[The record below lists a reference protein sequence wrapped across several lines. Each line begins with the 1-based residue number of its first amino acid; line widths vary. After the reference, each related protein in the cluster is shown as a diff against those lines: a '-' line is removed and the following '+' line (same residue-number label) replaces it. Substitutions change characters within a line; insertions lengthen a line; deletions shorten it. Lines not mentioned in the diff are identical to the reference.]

1 MISESDILKCF
12 QHLVDSSYN
21 KDSILLGS
29 GDDAAV
35 IDSQGRQ
42 LVHSVDISKIG
53 VHFHE
58 SMKPE
63 DIAYRSITTALSDLA
78 GMGCFPSFIS
88 IALTS
93 DIEEISWY
101 ERFSNGIKEIL
112 DEFNIDLVGGDI
124 TKGELNI
131 SVNVFG
137 YPFQNAILRSG
148 AKPDESIFLTGQ
160 LGKAKQGL
168 DDWLNNKSSIY
179 CQSYLRPKPHF
190 QKAKEISDFATSC
203 IDISD
208 GLLKDLG
215 NICAQSKV
223 NGEIYFEE
231 IPITNDYL
239 DLAYGDDYEL
249 CFTAP
254 SNLDDQLSDQGFF
267 LIGKTIQ
274 RPDLFKKY
282 SFLQVFNNNK
292 DRSELTFKKKGW
304 DPFE

>member
-1 MISESDILKCF
+1 MISESDILECF
-12 QHLVDSSYN
+12 QHLVDSSYH

-35 IDSQGRQ
+35 IDTQGRQ

-58 SMKPE
+58 SMRPE

-78 GMGCFPSFIS
+78 GMGSFPSFIS

-101 ERFSNGIKEIL
+101 EKFSNGIKETL
-112 DEFNIDLVGGDI
+112 DEFSIDLIGGDV

-137 YPFQNAILRSG
+137 YPFKRPIPRNG
-148 AKPDESIFLTGQ
+148 AKLGDSIYVTGK

-168 DDWLNNKSSIY
+168 NDWLNKENSIY
-179 CQSYLRPKPHF
+179 CNDYLRPKPQF
-190 QKAKEISDFATSC
+190 QKAKELSDFATSC

-208 GLLKDLG
+208 GL
-215 NICAQSKV
+215 I
-223 NGEIYFEE
+223 
-231 IPITNDYL
+231 
-239 DLAYGDDYEL
+239 
-249 CFTAP
+249 
-254 SNLDDQLSDQGFF
+254 
-267 LIGKTIQ
+267 
-274 RPDLFKKY
+274 
-282 SFLQVFNNNK
+282 
-292 DRSELTFKKKGW
+292 
-304 DPFE
+304 

>member
-1 MISESDILKCF
+1 MISESDILECF
-12 QHLVDSSYN
+12 QHLVDKSYHE
-21 KDSILLGS
+21 DSILLGS

-35 IDSQGRQ
+35 IDTHGRQ

-58 SMKPE
+58 SMRPE

-78 GMGCFPSFIS
+78 GIGSFPSFIS

-101 ERFSNGIKEIL
+101 EKFSNGIKETL
-112 DEFNIDLVGGDI
+112 DEFSIDLVGGDV

-137 YPFQNAILRSG
+137 YPFKKPIPRSG
-148 AKPDESIFLTGQ
+148 AKLGDSIYVTGQ

-168 DDWLNNKSSIY
+168 DDWLNKKDSIY
-179 CQSYLRPKPHF
+179 CNDYLRPKPQF
-190 QKAKEISDFATSC
+190 QKAKEISGFATSC

-208 GLLKDLG
+208 GLIKDLG
-215 NICAQSKV
+215 DICKQSNV
-223 NGEIYFEE
+223 GAELCYEN
-231 IPITNDYL
+231 IPILYDQK
-239 DLAYGDDYEL
+239 DLTHGDDYQL

-254 SNLDDQLSDQGFF
+254 SHLDDQLRSQGFF
-267 LIGKTIQ
+267 FIGKIVQ
-274 RPDLFKKY
+274 NLDLIVKK
-282 SFLQVFNNNK
+282 
-292 DRSELTFKKKGW
+292 DGSEITFGKNGW

>member
-12 QHLVDSSYN
+12 QHLVDSSHH
-21 KDSILLGS
+21 KDSVLLGS

-35 IDSQGRQ
+35 IDTLGRQ
-42 LVHSVDISKIG
+42 LVHSVDISKTGI
-53 VHFHE
+53 HFHE

-101 ERFSNGIKEIL
+101 EKFSNGIKETL
-112 DEFNIDLVGGDI
+112 DEFCIDLVGGDV

-137 YPFQNAILRSG
+137 HPFQKAIMRSG
-148 AKPDESIFLTGQ
+148 AKLDESIYLTGQ

-179 CQSYLRPKPHF
+179 CQSYLRPKPKF

-208 GLLKDLG
+208 GLIKDLG
-215 NICAQSKV
+215 DICKQSKV
-223 NGEIYFEE
+223 DAEIYFED

-239 DLAYGDDYEL
+239 DLTYGDDYEL

-254 SNLDDQLSDQGFF
+254 SNLDNQLRDQGFF
-267 LIGKTIQ
+267 LIGKTTQ
-274 RPDLFKKY
+274 RLEMSEKH
-282 SFLQVFNNNK
+282 SFLQVFNK
-292 DRSELTFKKKGW
+292 DGSTLDFKKSGW
-304 DPFE
+304 DPFEK

>member
-12 QHLVDSSYN
+12 QHLVDKSYHE
-21 KDSILLGS
+21 DSILLGS

-35 IDSQGRQ
+35 IDTQGRQ
-42 LVHSVDISKIG
+42 LVHSVDISKTG
-53 VHFHE
+53 VHFNE
-58 SMKPE
+58 SMRPE

-78 GMGCFPSFIS
+78 GMGSFPSFIS

-101 ERFSNGIKEIL
+101 EKFSNGIKETL
-112 DEFNIDLVGGDI
+112 DEFSIDLVGGDV

-137 YPFQNAILRSG
+137 YPFKKPIPRSG
-148 AKPDESIFLTGQ
+148 AKLGDSIYVTGQ

-168 DDWLNNKSSIY
+168 NDWLNKKDSIY
-179 CQSYLRPKPHF
+179 CNDYLRPKPQF
-190 QKAKEISDFATSC
+190 QKAKEIAGFATSC

-208 GLLKDLG
+208 GLIKDLG
-215 NICAQSKV
+215 DICKQSNV
-223 NGEIYFEE
+223 GAELCYEN
-231 IPITNDYL
+231 IPILYDQK
-239 DLAYGDDYEL
+239 DLTHGDDYQL

-254 SNLDDQLSDQGFF
+254 SHLDDQLRSQGFF
-267 LIGKTIQ
+267 FIGKIIQ
-274 RPDLFKKY
+274 NLDLIVKK
-282 SFLQVFNNNK
+282 
-292 DRSELTFKKKGW
+292 DGSEVTFVKNGW

>member
-12 QHLVDSSYN
+12 QHLVDSSHH
-21 KDSILLGS
+21 KDSVLLGS

-35 IDSQGRQ
+35 IDTLGRQ
-42 LVHSVDISKIG
+42 LVHSVDISKTGI
-53 VHFHE
+53 HFHE

-101 ERFSNGIKEIL
+101 EKFSNGIKETL
-112 DEFNIDLVGGDI
+112 DEFCIDLVGGDV

-137 YPFQNAILRSG
+137 HPFQKAIMRSG
-148 AKPDESIFLTGQ
+148 AKLDESIYLTGQ

-179 CQSYLRPKPHF
+179 CQSYLRPKPQF

-208 GLLKDLG
+208 GLIKDLG
-215 NICAQSKV
+215 DICKQSKV
-223 NGEIYFEE
+223 GAEIYFEN
-231 IPITNDYL
+231 IPITKDHL
-239 DLAYGDDYEL
+239 DLTYGDDYEL

-254 SNLDDQLSDQGFF
+254 SNLDNQLRDQGFF
-267 LIGKTIQ
+267 LIGKTTQ
-274 RPDLFKKY
+274 RLEMSEKH
-282 SFLQVFNNNK
+282 SFLQVFNK
-292 DRSELTFKKKGW
+292 DGSTLDFKKSGW
-304 DPFE
+304 DPFEK

>member
-12 QHLVDSSYN
+12 QHLVGSSYN

-35 IDSQGRQ
+35 IDTQGRQ

-53 VHFHE
+53 VHFHR
-58 SMKPE
+58 SMRPE

-78 GMGCFPSFIS
+78 GMGSFPSFIS

-93 DIEEISWY
+93 DIEEITWY
-101 ERFSNGIKEIL
+101 EKLSNGIKETL
-112 DEFNIDLVGGDI
+112 DEFSIALVGGDV

-137 YPFQNAILRSG
+137 YPFKKPIPRNG
-148 AKPDESIFLTGQ
+148 AKLGDSIYITGK

-168 DDWLNNKSSIY
+168 NDWLNKKNSIY
-179 CQSYLRPKPHF
+179 CKDYLRPKPQF
-190 QKAKEISDFATSC
+190 QKAKELSDFATSC

-208 GLLKDLG
+208 GLIKDLG
-215 NICAQSKV
+215 DICKQSNV
-223 NGEIYFEE
+223 GAELDYED
-231 IPITNDYL
+231 IPILNDYK
-239 DLAYGDDYEL
+239 DLTYGDDYEL

-254 SNLDDQLSDQGFF
+254 SYLDDQLRSQGFF
-267 LIGKTIQ
+267 FIGKIIQ
-274 RPDLFKKY
+274 NLDLIVKK
-282 SFLQVFNNNK
+282 NG
-292 DRSELTFKKKGW
+292 SEITFEKNGW

>member
-12 QHLVDSSYN
+12 QRLVDSSHN
-21 KDSILLGS
+21 RDSILLGS

-35 IDSQGRQ
+35 IDTQGRQ

-58 SMKPE
+58 SMRPE

-78 GMGCFPSFIS
+78 GMGSFPSFIS

-101 ERFSNGIKEIL
+101 EKFSDGIKETL
-112 DEFNIDLVGGDI
+112 DEFSIDLVGGDV

-137 YPFQNAILRSG
+137 YPFQKAIMRNG
-148 AKPDESIFLTGQ
+148 AKPDEFIYVTDQ
-160 LGKAKQGL
+160 LGKAKKGL
-168 DDWLNNKSSIY
+168 DDWLNKKSSIY
-179 CQSYLRPKPHF
+179 SQSYLRPKPQF
-190 QKAKEISDFATSC
+190 KKAKEISNFATSC

-208 GLLKDLG
+208 GLIKDLG
-215 NICAQSKV
+215 DICRQSNV
-223 NGEIYFEE
+223 GAELYFED

-239 DLAYGDDYEL
+239 DLTYGDDYEL

-254 SNLDDQLSDQGFF
+254 SNLDDYLRDNGFF
-267 LIGKTIQ
+267 LIGKTTKSYI
-274 RPDLFKKY
+274 KKY
-282 SFLQVFNNNK
+282 PYMQVFNSDGSTLDFEK
-292 DRSELTFKKKGW
+292 EGW
-304 DPFE
+304 DPFN

>member
-1 MISESDILKCF
+1 MISESDILGCF
-12 QHLVDSSYN
+12 QHLVDRSHQ

-35 IDSQGRQ
+35 IDTQGRQ

-58 SMKPE
+58 SMRPE

-78 GMGCFPSFIS
+78 GMGSFPSFIS

-101 ERFSNGIKEIL
+101 EKFSNGIKETL
-112 DEFNIDLVGGDI
+112 DEFSIDLVGGDI

-137 YPFQNAILRSG
+137 YPFKKPILRNG
-148 AKPDESIFLTGQ
+148 AKLGDSIYLTGQ

-168 DDWLNNKSSIY
+168 NDWLNKKDSIY
-179 CQSYLRPKPHF
+179 CNDYLRPKPKF
-190 QKAKEISDFATSC
+190 QKARELSDFATSC

-208 GLLKDLG
+208 GLIKDLG
-215 NICAQSKV
+215 DICKQSNVGGKL
-223 NGEIYFEE
+223 YYKD
-231 IPITNDYL
+231 IPILNDHK
-239 DLAYGDDYEL
+239 DLTYGDDYEL

-254 SNLDDQLSDQGFF
+254 SHLDDQLRSQGFF
-267 LIGKTIQ
+267 FIGKIIQ
-274 RPDLFKKY
+274 DLDLIVKKDG
-282 SFLQVFNNNK
+282 S
-292 DRSELTFKKKGW
+292 DLTFKKNGW

>member
-12 QHLVDSSYN
+12 QHLVDKSYHE
-21 KDSILLGS
+21 DSILLGS

-35 IDSQGRQ
+35 IDTQGRQ

-58 SMKPE
+58 SMRPE

-78 GMGCFPSFIS
+78 GMGSFPSFIS

-101 ERFSNGIKEIL
+101 EKFSNGIKETL
-112 DEFNIDLVGGDI
+112 DEFSIDLVGGDV

-137 YPFQNAILRSG
+137 YPFKKPIPRNG
-148 AKPDESIFLTGQ
+148 AKLGDSIYVTGQ

-168 DDWLNNKSSIY
+168 NDWLNKKDSIY
-179 CQSYLRPKPHF
+179 CNDYLRPKPQF
-190 QKAKEISDFATSC
+190 QKAKELSDFATSC

-208 GLLKDLG
+208 GLIKDLG
-215 NICAQSKV
+215 DICKQSNV
-223 NGEIYFEE
+223 GAELFFED
-231 IPITNDYL
+231 IPILNDHK
-239 DLAYGDDYEL
+239 DLTYGDDYEL

-254 SNLDDQLSDQGFF
+254 SHLDDLS
-267 LIGKTIQ
+267 LIHI
-274 RPDLFKKY
+274 
-282 SFLQVFNNNK
+282 
-292 DRSELTFKKKGW
+292 
-304 DPFE
+304 

>member
-12 QHLVDSSYN
+12 QHLVDSTYH

-35 IDSQGRQ
+35 IDTQGRQ

-58 SMKPE
+58 SMRAE

-101 ERFSNGIKEIL
+101 EKFSNGIKETL
-112 DEFNIDLVGGDI
+112 DEFCIDLVGGDV

-137 YPFQNAILRSG
+137 HPFQKAIMRSG
-148 AKPDESIFLTGQ
+148 AKLDESIYLTGQ

-179 CQSYLRPKPHF
+179 CQSYLRPKPQF

-208 GLLKDLG
+208 GLIKDLG
-215 NICAQSKV
+215 DICKQSKV
-223 NGEIYFEE
+223 DAEIYFED

-239 DLAYGDDYEL
+239 DLTYGDDYEL

-254 SNLDDQLSDQGFF
+254 SNLDNQLRDQGFF
-267 LIGKTIQ
+267 LIGKTTQ
-274 RPDLFKKY
+274 RLEMSEKH
-282 SFLQVFNNNK
+282 SFLQVFNK
-292 DRSELTFKKKGW
+292 DGSTLDFKKSGW
-304 DPFE
+304 DPFEK

>member
-12 QHLVDSSYN
+12 QHLVDSSYHE
-21 KDSILLGS
+21 DSILLGS

-35 IDSQGRQ
+35 IDTQGRQ

-58 SMKPE
+58 SMRPE

-78 GMGCFPSFIS
+78 GMGSFPSFIS

-101 ERFSNGIKEIL
+101 EKFSNGIKETL
-112 DEFNIDLVGGDI
+112 DEFSIDLIGGDV

-137 YPFQNAILRSG
+137 YPFKRPILRNG
-148 AKPDESIFLTGQ
+148 AKLGDSIYVTGK

-168 DDWLNNKSSIY
+168 NDWLKKENSIY
-179 CQSYLRPKPHF
+179 CNDYLRPKPQF
-190 QKAKEISDFATSC
+190 QKAKELSDFATSC

-208 GLLKDLG
+208 GLIKDLRS
-215 NICAQSKV
+215 ICKKSGVGAEIIFEKV
-223 NGEIYFEE
+223 
-231 IPITNDYL
+231 PITNDIN
-239 DLAYGDDYEL
+239 DLSYGDDYKL
-249 CFTAP
+249 CYTCSPKNIDNKFIIQ
-254 SNLDDQLSDQGFF
+254 DH
-267 LIGKTIQ
+267 LIGKITSKKEIILIKENLVF
-274 RPDLFKKY
+274 DFKK
-282 SFLQVFNNNK
+282 N
-292 DRSELTFKKKGW
+292 GW
-304 DPFE
+304 DSFA

>member
-12 QHLVDSSYN
+12 QHLVDSSYH

-35 IDSQGRQ
+35 IDTQGRQ
-42 LVHSVDISKIG
+42 LVHSVDISKTGI
-53 VHFHE
+53 HFHE
-58 SMKPE
+58 NMKPE

-78 GMGCFPSFIS
+78 GMGCSPSFIS
-88 IALTS
+88 IALSS

-101 ERFSNGIKEIL
+101 EKFSNGIKETL
-112 DEFNIDLVGGDI
+112 DEFCIDLVGGDV

-137 YPFQNAILRSG
+137 HPFQNAITRSG
-148 AKPDESIFLTGQ
+148 AKLDESIYLTGQ

-168 DDWLNNKSSIY
+168 DDWLNNKPSIY
-179 CQSYLRPKPHF
+179 CQSYLRPKPQF

-208 GLLKDLG
+208 GLIKDLG
-215 NICAQSKV
+215 DICKQSKV
-223 NGEIYFEE
+223 GAEIYFED
-231 IPITNDYL
+231 IPITNDYH
-239 DLAYGDDYEL
+239 DLTYGDDYEL

-254 SNLDDQLSDQGFF
+254 SNFDDRLRDQGFF
-267 LIGKTIQ
+267 LIGKTAQMLEISE
-274 RPDLFKKY
+274 RH
-282 SFLQVFNNNK
+282 SFLQVINK
-292 DRSELTFKKKGW
+292 DGSTLNFNRRGW
-304 DPFE
+304 DPFEK

>member
-1 MISESDILKCF
+1 
-12 QHLVDSSYN
+12 
-21 KDSILLGS
+21 
-29 GDDAAV
+29 
-35 IDSQGRQ
+35 
-42 LVHSVDISKIG
+42 
-53 VHFHE
+53 
-58 SMKPE
+58 MKPE

-101 ERFSNGIKEIL
+101 EKFSNGIKETL
-112 DEFNIDLVGGDI
+112 DEFCIDLVGGDV

-137 YPFQNAILRSG
+137 HPFQKAIMRSG
-148 AKPDESIFLTGQ
+148 AKLDESIYLTGQ

-179 CQSYLRPKPHF
+179 CQSYLRPKPQF

-208 GLLKDLG
+208 GLIKDLG
-215 NICAQSKV
+215 DICKQSKV
-223 NGEIYFEE
+223 DAEIYFED

-239 DLAYGDDYEL
+239 DLTYGDDYEL

-254 SNLDDQLSDQGFF
+254 SNLDNQLRDQGFF
-267 LIGKTIQ
+267 LIGKTTQ
-274 RPDLFKKY
+274 RLEMSEKH
-282 SFLQVFNNNK
+282 SFLQVFNK
-292 DRSELTFKKKGW
+292 DGSTLDFKKSGW
-304 DPFE
+304 DPFEK

>member
-12 QHLVDSSYN
+12 QHLVDSSHH
-21 KDSILLGS
+21 KDSVLLGS

-35 IDSQGRQ
+35 IDTLGRQ
-42 LVHSVDISKIG
+42 LVHSVDISKTGI
-53 VHFHE
+53 HFHE

-63 DIAYRSITTALSDLA
+63 DIAYMSITTALSDLA

-101 ERFSNGIKEIL
+101 EKFSNGIKETL
-112 DEFNIDLVGGDI
+112 DEFCIDLVGGDV

-137 YPFQNAILRSG
+137 HPFQKAIMRSG
-148 AKPDESIFLTGQ
+148 AKLDESIYLTGQ

-179 CQSYLRPKPHF
+179 CQSYLRPKPQF

-208 GLLKDLG
+208 GLIKDLG
-215 NICAQSKV
+215 DICKQSKV
-223 NGEIYFEE
+223 GAEIYFEN
-231 IPITNDYL
+231 IPITKDHL
-239 DLAYGDDYEL
+239 DLTYGDDYEL

-254 SNLDDQLSDQGFF
+254 SNLDNQLRDRGFF
-267 LIGKTIQ
+267 FIGKTTQ
-274 RPDLFKKY
+274 RLEMSEKH
-282 SFLQVFNNNK
+282 SFLQVFNK
-292 DRSELTFKKKGW
+292 DGSTLDFKKRGW
-304 DPFE
+304 DPFEK

>member
-12 QHLVDSSYN
+12 QHLVDSSHH
-21 KDSILLGS
+21 KDSVLLGS

-35 IDSQGRQ
+35 IDTLGRQ
-42 LVHSVDISKIG
+42 LVHSVDISKTGI
-53 VHFHE
+53 HFHE

-101 ERFSNGIKEIL
+101 EKFSNGIKETL
-112 DEFNIDLVGGDI
+112 DEFCIDLIGGDV

-137 YPFQNAILRSG
+137 HPFQKAIMRSG
-148 AKPDESIFLTGQ
+148 AKLDESIYLTGQ

-168 DDWLNNKSSIY
+168 DDWLNNKSSTY
-179 CQSYLRPKPHF
+179 CQSYLRPKPQF

-208 GLLKDLG
+208 GLIKDLG
-215 NICAQSKV
+215 DICKQSKV
-223 NGEIYFEE
+223 GAEIYFED

-239 DLAYGDDYEL
+239 DLTYGDDYEL

-254 SNLDDQLSDQGFF
+254 SNLDNQLRDQGFF
-267 LIGKTIQ
+267 LIGKTTQ
-274 RPDLFKKY
+274 RLEMSEKH
-282 SFLQVFNNNK
+282 SFLQVFNK
-292 DRSELTFKKKGW
+292 DGSILDFKKRGW
-304 DPFE
+304 DPFEK

>member
-35 IDSQGRQ
+35 IDTQGRQ

-53 VHFHE
+53 VHFHR
-58 SMKPE
+58 SMRPE

-78 GMGCFPSFIS
+78 GMGSFPSFIS

-93 DIEEISWY
+93 DIEEITWY
-101 ERFSNGIKEIL
+101 EKLSNGIKETL
-112 DEFNIDLVGGDI
+112 DEFSIALVGGDV

-137 YPFQNAILRSG
+137 YPFKKPIPRNG
-148 AKPDESIFLTGQ
+148 AKLGDSIYITGK

-168 DDWLNNKSSIY
+168 NDWLNKKNSIY
-179 CQSYLRPKPHF
+179 CKDYLRPKPQF
-190 QKAKEISDFATSC
+190 RKAKELSDFATSC

-208 GLLKDLG
+208 GLIKDLG
-215 NICAQSKV
+215 DICKQSNV
-223 NGEIYFEE
+223 GAE
-231 IPITNDYL
+231 L
-239 DLAYGDDYEL
+239 D
-249 CFTAP
+249 
-254 SNLDDQLSDQGFF
+254 
-267 LIGKTIQ
+267 
-274 RPDLFKKY
+274 
-282 SFLQVFNNNK
+282 
-292 DRSELTFKKKGW
+292 
-304 DPFE
+304 

>member
-12 QHLVDSSYN
+12 QHLVDSSHH
-21 KDSILLGS
+21 KDSVLLGS

-35 IDSQGRQ
+35 IDTLGRQ
-42 LVHSVDISKIG
+42 LVHSVDISKTGI
-53 VHFHE
+53 HFHE

-101 ERFSNGIKEIL
+101 EKFSNGIKETL
-112 DEFNIDLVGGDI
+112 DEFCIDLVGGDV

-137 YPFQNAILRSG
+137 HPFPKAIMRSG
-148 AKPDESIFLTGQ
+148 AKLDESIYLTGQ

-179 CQSYLRPKPHF
+179 CQSYLRPKPQF

-208 GLLKDLG
+208 GLIKDLG
-215 NICAQSKV
+215 DICKQSKV
-223 NGEIYFEE
+223 DAEIYFED

-239 DLAYGDDYEL
+239 DLTYGDDYEL

-254 SNLDDQLSDQGFF
+254 SNLDNQLRDQGFF
-267 LIGKTIQ
+267 LIGKTTQ
-274 RPDLFKKY
+274 RLEMSEKH
-282 SFLQVFNNNK
+282 SFLQVFNK
-292 DRSELTFKKKGW
+292 DGSTLDFKKSGW
-304 DPFE
+304 DPFEK

>member
-12 QHLVDSSYN
+12 QHLVDSTYH

-35 IDSQGRQ
+35 IDTQGRQ

-58 SMKPE
+58 SMRPE

-78 GMGCFPSFIS
+78 GMCSFPSFIS
-88 IALTS
+88 IALTC

-101 ERFSNGIKEIL
+101 EKFSNGIKEAL
-112 DEFNIDLVGGDI
+112 DEFSITLVGGDV
-124 TKGELNI
+124 TNGELNI

-137 YPFQNAILRSG
+137 YPFKKPILRNG
-148 AKPDESIFLTGQ
+148 AIPGDSIYVTGQ

-168 DDWLNNKSSIY
+168 NDWLNKKDSIY
-179 CQSYLRPKPHF
+179 CEDFLRPKPQF
-190 QKAKEISDFATSC
+190 KKAKALSDFATAC

-208 GLLKDLG
+208 GLIKDLG
-215 NICAQSKV
+215 AICEQSSV
-223 NGEIYFEE
+223 GAELYYEE
-231 IPITNDYL
+231 ITTLNDHE
-239 DLAYGDDYEL
+239 DLTHGDDYEL

-254 SNLDDQLSDQGFF
+254 GHLDDQLKSQGFF
-267 LIGKTIQ
+267 LIGKTT
-274 RPDLFKKY
+274 KK
-282 SFLQVFNNNK
+282 LGLLVK
-292 DRSELTFKKKGW
+292 KGDSEIVFKKKGW
-304 DPFE
+304 DPFK

>member
-12 QHLVDSSYN
+12 QHLVDISHH

-35 IDSQGRQ
+35 IDTQGRQ

-58 SMKPE
+58 SMRPE

-78 GMGCFPSFIS
+78 GMGSFPSFIS
-88 IALTS
+88 IALTT

-101 ERFSNGIKEIL
+101 EKFSNGIKETL
-112 DEFNIDLVGGDI
+112 DEFSIDLIGGDV

-137 YPFQNAILRSG
+137 YPFKRPIPRNG
-148 AKPDESIFLTGQ
+148 AKLGDSIYLTGK

-168 DDWLNNKSSIY
+168 NDWLNKENSIY
-179 CQSYLRPKPHF
+179 CNDYLRPKPQF
-190 QKAKEISDFATSC
+190 QKAKEFSDFATSC

-208 GLLKDLG
+208 GLIKDLG
-215 NICAQSKV
+215 DICKQSNV
-223 NGEIYFEE
+223 GAELFYED
-231 IPITNDYL
+231 IPILNDHK
-239 DLAYGDDYEL
+239 DLTHGDDYEL

-254 SNLDDQLSDQGFF
+254 SHLDDRLRNQGFF
-267 LIGKTIQ
+267 IIGKITQ
-274 RPDLFKKY
+274 NLDLIVRKDGSEITFE
-282 SFLQVFNNNK
+282 NN
-292 DRSELTFKKKGW
+292 GW
-304 DPFE
+304 DPFD